1 MYYVYVLLCADNK
14 FYIGYSTDLKK
25 RIERHTNGLV
35 FATKGRLPVELI
47 FYEAFLHRMD
57 AKRRE
62 KYFKTSP
69 GKKALKLML
78 RRYLAEE

>member
-1 MYYVYVLLCADNK
+1 MYYVYVLLCSDDK

-25 RIERHTNGLV
+25 RIKRHKQGQV
-35 FATKGRLPVELI
+35 FATKGRLPIQLV

-78 RRYLAEE
+78 RRYLAEK